1 MTDPRTFIGQPDW
14 RSAVVA
20 ALFALPWLVAFS
32 RGHLRRWQL
41 WGALA
46 AAAGLFP
53 ISIAWVQVPIQQG
66 LNLFWR
72 GLLGV
77 AAIQRYLLAVAV
89 PSIVVSGLVQ
99 ESAKLLVA
107 WLGLRLSAAT
117 RRPAAG
123 VALGA
128 AAGAGYGGFEAF
140 WVFNQIF
147 ASGITWGTVQ
157 LYGPAALLGFVERFF
172 AVPFHI
178 GAAVLSA
185 YGLASG
191 RPWRFLLLA
200 AALHS
205 LANYGAILLQA
216 GLLDALSV
224 ELWVA
229 GVAAVTAGLAF
240 ALWKRSV
247 RPAAEQPARP
257 AGGSTPSAT
266 PPGAPS

>member
-1 MTDPRTFIGQPDW
+1 MTDLRTFIGQPDW
-14 RSAVVA
+14 RSALVA
-20 ALFALPWLVAFS
+20 VLFALPWLVALG
-32 RGHLRRWQL
+32 RGHLRRWQS
-41 WGALA
+41 WGVVIVA
-46 AAAGLFP
+46 AALFP
-53 ISIAWVQVPIQQG
+53 ISIAWVQVPIQQA
-66 LNLFWR
+66 LNLFWTR
-72 GLLGV
+72 LLDM

-89 PSIVVSGLVQ
+89 PSVAVSGLVQ
-99 ESAKLLVA
+99 ESSKLLVA
-107 WLGLRLSAAT
+107 WMGLRLLAAT
-117 RRPAAG
+117 RRPAVG

-147 ASGITWGTVQ
+147 ASGMTWGTVQ
-157 LYGPAALLGFVERFF
+157 LYGPAALLGFFERFL

-200 AALHS
+200 SALHA

-229 GVAAVTAGLAF
+229 VVAAATVGLAF
-240 ALWKRSV
+240 ALRKRSV
-247 RPAAEQPARP
+247 RAGEEQPARP
-257 AGGSTPSAT
+257 AAGSTPSAT
-266 PPGAPS
+266 QPGAPS